1 MQLDGLEHPPYRHE
15 NVSVPWRADRQEGVS
30 YDRLRR
36 ASVATAL
43 TAPLTV
49 MKENVVFNRSGV
61 FAIAA
66 MLMAVSVSGSQYPML
81 DMIAQ
86 KVVQKYEQATCEQ
99 LWQQRGEPKTA
110 EQQSMIQMLQG
121 DPQMRAVFIDEVA
134 APIANKMF
142 TCGLIP

>member
-1 MQLDGLEHPPYRHE
+1 
-15 NVSVPWRADRQEGVS
+15 
-30 YDRLRR
+30 
-36 ASVATAL
+36 
-43 TAPLTV
+43 
-49 MKENVVFNRSGV
+49 MKENVVFKRSGV
-61 FAIAA
+61 FAIVA

-86 KVVQKYEQATCEQ
+86 KVIQKYEQATCEQ

-142 TCGLIP
+142 SCGLIP